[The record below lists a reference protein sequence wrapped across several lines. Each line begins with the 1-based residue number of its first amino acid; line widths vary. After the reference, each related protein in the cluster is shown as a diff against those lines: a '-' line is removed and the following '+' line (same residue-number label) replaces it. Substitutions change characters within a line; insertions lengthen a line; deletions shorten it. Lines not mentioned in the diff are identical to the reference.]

1 MAKVTTK
8 YVCQQ
13 CGYETAS
20 WMGKCP
26 NCQAWGSLVETIVSS
41 KIEEKGRYGEEAG
54 AKPMRLS
61 QIPAENLKRI
71 TTGISEFD
79 RVLGGPSRL
88 RLNSAECPGSGQAGI
103 VPGSVTL
110 LAGDPGI
117 GKSTLLL
124 QMVDKTGGFY
134 ISGEESVGQLKL
146 RAQRVGVKNENLCF
160 LAETNVENILLALS
174 QAKDIR
180 VAVIDSIQT
189 LYTEDLTGTPGSVGQ
204 VRECARKLLHFAK
217 KDKIPMFLVGH
228 VTKEGAIAGPMV
240 LEHLVDTVLFMEGER
255 YQTLRILRSFKNR
268 FGPTDEVGLFRMEEG
283 GMKEVMDPQDLFTSS
298 TKNTPGSVA
307 VVAMEG
313 TRPILVEVQSLVVPT
328 KLPYPRR
335 IGRGIDYNR
344 LLVLVAV
351 IEKTLRLPLGGFD
364 VYVNVV
370 GGIKI
375 SEPAADLG
383 IALSLTSSFKNKPLP
398 PKTAAIG
405 ELGLLGE
412 IRKVANLEKR
422 IKEAKRLG
430 FTNILSPE
438 NFSSLP
444 QVVAKV

>member
-1 MAKVTTK
+1 
-8 YVCQQ
+8 
-13 CGYETAS
+13 
-20 WMGKCP
+20 MGKCP
-26 NCQAWGSLVETIVSS
+26 NCQAWGSLVETVVSP
-41 KIEEKGRYGEEAG
+41 KIEEKGRYGRDAR

-61 QIPAENLKRI
+61 QVPPEKLERI
-71 TTGISEFD
+71 KTGISELD
-79 RVLGGPSRL
+79 RVLGGGL
-88 RLNSAECPGSGQAGI
+88 
-103 VPGSVTL
+103 VPGAVIL

-124 QMVDKTGGFY
+124 QVIENLGGLY
-134 ISGEESVGQLKL
+134 ISAEESVGQIKL
-146 RAQRVGVKNENLCF
+146 RAQRLGEKNDKALF
-160 LAETNVENILLALS
+160 LTETNVENISLAIEELNDL
-174 QAKDIR
+174 KT
-180 VAVIDSIQT
+180 VVIDSIQT

-204 VRECARKLLHFAK
+204 VRECARKLLNLAK
-217 KDKIPMFLVGH
+217 SGKITMFFVGH

-255 YQTLRILRSFKNR
+255 YQTLRILRGFKNR
-268 FGPTDEVGLFRMEEG
+268 FGPTDEVGLFKMEEG
-283 GMKEVMDPQDLFTSS
+283 GLKEVVDPKELFTSGV
-298 TKNTPGSVA
+298 KNAAGSAA

-313 TRPILVEVQSLVVPT
+313 TRPILAEVQSLVVST

-344 LLVLVAV
+344 LLVLLAV
-351 IEKTLRLPLGGFD
+351 VEKLLRLPLSGFD
-364 VYVNVV
+364 IYTNVV

-383 IALSLTSSFKNKPLP
+383 VCLSIISSFKNKPLP
-398 PKTAAIG
+398 EKTVAIG

-412 IRKVANLEKR
+412 IRRVGNLEKR
-422 IKEAKRLG
+422 IKEAKKLG

-444 QVVAKV
+444 QLAAVVF

>member
-26 NCQAWGSLVETIVSS
+26 NCQAWGSLVETVVSP
-41 KIEEKGRYGEEAG
+41 KIEEKARFGRDAR

-61 QIPAENLKRI
+61 QVPPEKLERI
-71 TTGISEFD
+71 KTGISELD
-79 RVLGGPSRL
+79 RVLGGGL
-88 RLNSAECPGSGQAGI
+88 
-103 VPGSVTL
+103 VPGAVIL

-124 QMVDKTGGFY
+124 QVMENLGGLY
-134 ISGEESVGQLKL
+134 ISAEESVGQIKL
-146 RAQRVGVKNENLCF
+146 RAQRLGEKNDKALF
-160 LAETNVENILLALS
+160 LTETNVENISLAIEELS
-174 QAKDIR
+174 NLKT
-180 VAVIDSIQT
+180 VVIDSIQT

-204 VRECARKLLHFAK
+204 VRECARKLLNLAK
-217 KDKIPMFLVGH
+217 SGKITMFFVGH

-255 YQTLRILRSFKNR
+255 YQTLRILRGFKNR
-268 FGPTDEVGLFRMEEG
+268 FGPTDEVGLFKMEEG
-283 GMKEVMDPQDLFTSS
+283 GLKEVVDPKELFTSGV
-298 TKNTPGSVA
+298 KNAAGSAA

-313 TRPILVEVQSLVVPT
+313 TRPILAEVQSLVVPT

-344 LLVLVAV
+344 LLVLLAV
-351 IEKTLRLPLGGFD
+351 VEKLLRLPLSGFD
-364 VYVNVV
+364 IYTNVV

-383 IALSLTSSFKNKPLP
+383 VCLSIVSSFKNKPLP
-398 PKTAAIG
+398 EKTVAIG

-412 IRKVANLEKR
+412 IRRVGNLEKR
-422 IKEAKRLG
+422 IKEAKKLG

-444 QVVAKV
+444 QLAAVVF